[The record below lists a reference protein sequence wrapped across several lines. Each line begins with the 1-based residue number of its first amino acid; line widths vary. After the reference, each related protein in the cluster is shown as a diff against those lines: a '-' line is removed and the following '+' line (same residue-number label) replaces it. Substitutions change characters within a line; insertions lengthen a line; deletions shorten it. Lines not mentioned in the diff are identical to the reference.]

1 MIYIINEY
9 LKNGY
14 SLIPINA
21 EKKPYVY
28 WKSFQY
34 KKANI
39 EDVFDWYDK
48 FNNVN
53 IGIVTGSISK
63 LVVID
68 VDKKAILPK
77 LLAELP
83 ELKNTARVKT
93 KRCCHLYF
101 SLNGNGKVKAT
112 NNFLGLGVELKSDGQ
127 YVIAPPSKI
136 EDFAYTFEEPLTAIK
151 ALPDRIIKL
160 LKERTPD
167 DIEYKGRVKLSQYH
181 GKDVFC
187 INQIAQKGLQVEGRT
202 NGLLILYNLLLQNNN
217 EKEYSQKIVNQ
228 VNNSLTE
235 PLTEKEINNIFRK
248 AYKYKCSSIRELL
261 PFIECDK
268 CKYRFKGGRLGMGNV
283 IVKNIR
289 KLPGLSNAEA
299 KVVLML
305 GTVFEGEEPS
315 NYAIA
320 KETGMDK
327 RTVKEA
333 IEGLKR
339 KGIIK

>member
-1 MIYIINEY
+1 M
-9 LKNGY
+9 
-14 SLIPINA
+14 
-21 EKKPYVY
+21 
-28 WKSFQY
+28 
-34 KKANI
+34 
-39 EDVFDWYDK
+39 
-48 FNNVN
+48 
-53 IGIVTGSISK
+53 
-63 LVVID
+63 VVID

-101 SLNGNGKVKAT
+101 SLNRNGKVKAT

-160 LKERTPD
+160 PEERTPD
-167 DIEYKGRVKLSQYH
+167 DTEYKGRVKLSRYH

-187 INQIAQKGLQVEGRT
+187 INQIAQKGLQVGERT

-268 CKYRFKGGRLGMGNV
+268 CKYRFKRGRLGMGN
-283 IVKNIR
+283 ILVKNIR
-289 KLPGLSNAEA
+289 KLPELSNKERGI
-299 KVVLML
+299 VCLL
-305 GTVFEGEEPS
+305 GTVFDCEEVTA
-315 NYAIA
+315 NRIA
-320 KETGMDK
+320 EITKMDHRVVSRIMVSLKE
-327 RTVKEA
+327 
-333 IEGLKR
+333 
-339 KGIIK
+339 KGILSK